1 MVSRWYARSMM
12 ARACQGLRRRPA
24 LMLTADGEALN
35 ASELLQNKYQKNTC
49 LFCFR
54 TCIFL
59 VFSGIFFVF
68 VSEFIRGSKV
78 ESSLEHHN
86 NNKPTND

>member
-54 TCIFL
+54 TCIF
-59 VFSGIFFVF
+59 FVF

-86 NNKPTND
+86 NSKPTND